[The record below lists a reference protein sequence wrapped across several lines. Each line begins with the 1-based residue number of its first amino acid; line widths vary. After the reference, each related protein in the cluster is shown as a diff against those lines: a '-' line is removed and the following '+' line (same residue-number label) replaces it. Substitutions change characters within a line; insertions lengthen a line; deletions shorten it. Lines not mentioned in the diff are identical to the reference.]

1 MLTFSL
7 ESYNEVSKCVTWL
20 NIDLN
25 KTIFF
30 ISSGIVKKNIQ
41 NNKRVFDIRNFRNLF
56 WILGLN
62 IYETKFKQW
71 KQCEQAKNKG
81 VPLSR
86 V

>member
-7 ESYNEVSKCVTWL
+7 ESHNEVSKCVTWL

-41 NNKRVFDIRNFRNLF
+41 NNKRIFDFQNFRNLF

-81 VPLSR
+81 VSLSR